1 MPKVTTVDVL
11 VSLIRRSG
19 LVDPDRLTQA
29 LGAFQAKQGG
39 QTPTDPQLLADA
51 LVGEGLLTHWQCANL
66 LDGRHKGYFLG
77 KYKLLG
83 HLGTGGMSTVFL
95 AEHTVMHTRRAIK
108 VLPKKRVNDS
118 SYLERFHRE
127 ARAAG
132 ALEHANIVR
141 AYDVDND
148 GDTHYL
154 VMEYVEGRDLQG
166 LVADQGPLPYEVAAD
181 YVLQAADGLSHAH
194 QAGLIHRDIKP
205 ANLLVDGKGTVKVLD
220 MGLALSTQEDLAS
233 LTLAYDEKVLG
244 TADYLAPEQALDSH
258 AVDLR
263 ADIYSLGGTLY
274 YLLTGHAPFP
284 TGTLTQRLLMHQ
296 NKEPASIKVDR
307 PDCPPALLEI
317 CRKMMAKQAAQRYQ
331 TAAEVS
337 AALAQWIE
345 SAKSSGA
352 HHLGTGRLAA
362 VAAAAVNK
370 RLGTGSGTQPALRPP
385 TGGSSSSVVRD
396 AGPPLRLPGDTLSDS
411 LDTAKGPGLPSV
423 GSGKATSSVLR
434 AAEPGLAPLDEPSEA
449 SDKSLQTR
457 PGESGKTSSSSV
469 TSGSGRQPTTAGG
482 SGKQA
487 PGSAAARPP
496 GASGSGKTDPRRPEG
511 PPAVKPAPKEKEDDL
526 LDDLASLAHVAVAPT
541 PMTSPLM
548 RKEKPKEDY
557 VIKIVLATCAAVVL
571 AVGVALALFFR
582 SVWDVM

>member
-1 MPKVTTVDVL
+1 MPKVTVEIL
-11 VSLIRRSG
+11 VNLIRRSG
-19 LVDPDRLTQA
+19 LVDPERL
-29 LGAFQAKQGG
+29 KQTLVAVQEKAGG
-39 QTPTDPQLLADA
+39 RIPDDPQELADA
-51 LVGEGLLTHWQCANL
+51 LVAAGVLTNWQSANL
-66 LDGRHKGYFLG
+66 LEGRHKGYFLG

-166 LVADQGPLPYEVAAD
+166 VVVDQGPLPYDVAAD
-181 YVLQAADGLSHAH
+181 YIRQAAEGLSHAH
-194 QAGLIHRDIKP
+194 HAGLIHRDIKP
-205 ANLLVDGKGTVKVLD
+205 ANLLVDSKGTVKVLD
-220 MGLALSTQEDLAS
+220 MGLALSTQEDMAS

-258 AVDLR
+258 TVDLR

-296 NKEPASIKVDR
+296 SKEPASIKVDR
-307 PDCPPALLEI
+307 PDCPPALMEI
-317 CRKMMAKQAAQRYQ
+317 CQKMMAKKTNLRYQ
-331 TAAEVS
+331 SAAEV
-337 AALAQWIE
+337 AKALSDWLSITRRP
-345 SAKSSGA
+345 GA
-352 HHLGTGRLAA
+352 VGLGTGRLAA
-362 VAAAAVNK
+362 VAAAAANQ
-370 RLGTGSGTQPALRPP
+370 RLGTGSGTRPTLQSP
-385 TGGSSSSVVRD
+385 SGAGSSSVVRD
-396 AGPPLRLPGDTLSDS
+396 SEPPRRLPGDTLSDA
-411 LDTAKGPGLPSV
+411 LDTAKGPGLPTP
-423 GSGKATSSVLR
+423 GSGKSSSVLR
-434 AAEPGLAPLDEPSEA
+434 AAEPGLAPLDEKESL
-449 SDKSLQTR
+449 SDKSLRR
-457 PGESGKTSSSSV
+457 PGESGKTGASSV
-469 TSGSGRQPTTAGG
+469 SSGSGRQPVTAGG

-487 PGSAAARPP
+487 GKGVVPEVGSSGVSKGGARP
-496 GASGSGKTDPRRPEG
+496 GAE
-511 PPAVKPAPKEKEDDL
+511 PPPVKPFSKEDDL
-526 LDDLASLAHVAVAPT
+526 LEDLANLAHVAAAPV
-541 PMTSPLM
+541 PTSTIPTA
-548 RKEKPKEDY
+548 RKEKAKGDY
-557 VIKIVLATCAAVVL
+557 IIPVVIATFLAVLL
-571 AVGVALALFFR
+571 AVGVGLALFFR